1 MAIRI
6 PIITDFQG
14 DGLKK
19 TFEEFKKL
27 ETNAEKASFALK
39 KAFVPAAAAL
49 TGLAV
54 AGGKAVSMAS
64 DLAET
69 QNKVGVIFGASAKNV
84 QEFSKNANKALGQTQ
99 NEALT
104 AASTFGAFGK
114 AAGLAGDDLVAFSTD
129 FVTLASDLASFNN
142 STPEEATM
150 ALGAALRG
158 EAEPLRRFNILLD
171 DATLKAKATE
181 LGIYK
186 GNGALTAQQKIL
198 AAQKAI
204 MEQSSD
210 AQGDFIETS
219 GGLANQQRILK
230 ATLIDT
236 TTQIGMAL
244 LPAVEAV
251 LPLLTAFAGWAS
263 KNTAAMVG
271 IGAAIGVI
279 ATSIVAANVGMAAW
293 KAAGI
298 ITSAVNWALAASFTA
313 VQIATGIGI
322 AVVIAGVAAFALY
335 QRQMNGLKNS
345 LGAFNTE
352 QGYSNSQL
360 QRMSDSG
367 KLATTSLEGLIP
379 QADGAGKAVDKM
391 AEKIKDARKE
401 LDKQF
406 SDALDKAKDK
416 LKDAQTAYDDFK
428 KTISESITGKFSIS
442 GAYDTF
448 TSSIRDLES
457 AQEEII
463 STTES
468 LTKAQERQSDAQKAL
483 NKLLKDPEAN
493 PDSVASAQERYA
505 DSVKETTKAVDE
517 LAKAS
522 KDQKD
527 ATSEASVS
535 FFDRIREQA
544 AGAKDFG
551 AKIEKLLSMG
561 LSQDAL
567 RSVLEAGQ
575 EAGSAIANELII
587 GGSDA
592 ISGPNGINTL
602 VSDLNFVA
610 DALGTLAADK
620 FYQAGVTQGEQY
632 LAGVQSAIQAAEQL
646 LKNPNLKLA
655 DVKGIG
661 AKFASDLNTINLGP
675 TSSPTF
681 TGDTS
686 GIMAER
692 GGNNYTVNINGGI
705 MTNAQTGKVV
715 IDAVKSF
722 NRASGPA
729 DIAVRPIAGRY

>member
-1 MAIRI
+1 MAVRI
-6 PIITDFQG
+6 PIITDF
-14 DGLKK
+14 DGRGIEKSI
-19 TFEEFKKL
+19 EAFKQL
-27 ETNAEKASFALK
+27 ETNGQKATFALK

-49 TGLAV
+49 GALAV
-54 AGGKAVSMAS
+54 AGGKAVDMAS

-69 QNKVGVIFGASAKNV
+69 QNKVGVIFGSSAKNV
-84 QEFSKNANKALGQTQ
+84 QNFANTANKALGQTQ

-114 AAGLAGDDLVAFSTD
+114 AAGLAGDDLVTFSTD

-181 LGIYK
+181 LGIYA
-186 GNGALTAQQKIL
+186 GSGALTAQQKIL

-219 GGLANQQRILK
+219 DGLANQQRILK
-230 ATLIDT
+230 ATLADT

-244 LPAVEAV
+244 LPAVEAI
-251 LPLLTAFAGWAS
+251 LPLVTAFATWAS
-263 KNTAAMVG
+263 NNTGVFLG
-271 IGAAIGVI
+271 IGVAIGTI
-279 ATSIVAANVGMAAW
+279 ATAIVATNVAFAAY
-293 KAAGI
+293 KAVSL
-298 ITSAVNWALAASFTA
+298 ITMAVNYALAASFTA

-335 QRQMNGLKNS
+335 QRQMSGLTKG

-352 QGYSNSQL
+352 STRSNQ
-360 QRMSDSG
+360 QMIRMSDSG
-367 KLATTSLEGLIP
+367 KLATTSLEKLIP
-379 QADGAGKAVDKM
+379 KADDAGSSVDKM
-391 AEKIKDARKE
+391 AQKIKDARQE
-401 LDKQF
+401 LEKQF

-416 LKDAQTAYDDFK
+416 LETAKQAYDDFK
-428 KTISESITGKFSIS
+428 QTVSESVTGEFSIS
-442 GAYDTF
+442 GAADAAKEAGT
-448 TSSIRDLES
+448 TILNQLTQQATG
-457 AQEEII
+457 AQEFSKKVEQL
-463 STTES
+463 
-468 LTKAQERQSDAQKAL
+468 LT
-483 NKLLKDPEAN
+483 
-493 PDSVASAQERYA
+493 
-505 DSVKETTKAVDE
+505 
-517 LAKAS
+517 
-522 KDQKD
+522 
-527 ATSEASVS
+527 
-535 FFDRIREQA
+535 
-544 AGAKDFG
+544 
-551 AKIEKLLSMG
+551 MG
-561 LSQDAL
+561 LSEDAL
-567 RSVLEAGQ
+567 RAVLEAGQ
-575 EAGSAIANELII
+575 EAGGAIANELIL
-587 GGSDA
+587 GGSEA
-592 ISGPNGINTL
+592 ITGPTGINQL
-602 VSDLNFVA
+602 VSDLNYVA

-620 FYQAGVTQGEQY
+620 FYKAGVTQGEQY

-661 AKFASDLNTINLGP
+661 AKFASNVSSISLAP
-675 TSSPTF
+675 TTSPTF

-692 GGNNYTVNINGGI
+692 GGNNYTVNINGGVL
-705 MTNAQTGKVV
+705 TNAQTGKVV

-729 DIAVRPIAGRY
+729 DISVRPISGRY